1 MLEFDTSTLANMTAA
16 LEHGC
21 KKLTAEFDTTENRKR
36 LGDAIISA
44 ARSHRRSLPLLTEV
58 VENEVAAILGK
69 SGMPPGGSLLTGLKR
84 MISSSAP

>member
-21 KKLTAEFDTTENRKR
+21 KLLPAEFDIPANRKR

-44 ARSHRRSLPLLTEV
+44 ARSHKRSLPQLIEV
-58 VENEVAAILGK
+58 VEREVGAIVDRSATSLAGSILKGLG
-69 SGMPPGGSLLTGLKR
+69 R
-84 MISSSAP
+84 IIS

>member
-21 KKLTAEFDTTENRKR
+21 KLLPVEFDSAENRRR

-44 ARSHRRSLPLLTEV
+44 ARSHKRSLPQLTEV
-58 VENEVAAILGK
+58 VEVEVAAIRGK
-69 SGMPPGGSLLTGLKR
+69 SGVRRLAAHYSR
-84 MISSSAP
+84 ASSG

>member
-21 KKLTAEFDTTENRKR
+21 KLLRGEFDTAGNRKR

-44 ARSHRRSLPLLTEV
+44 ARSHKRSLSQLIEV
-58 VENEVAAILGK
+58 AEDEVAAIPGQPGK
-69 SGMPPGGSLLTGLKR
+69 SFGGSILQGLKR
-84 MISSSAP
+84 IVSRPIS